1 MRPNHVNYVC
11 HEMYA
16 FTNEISWLMKFLKIV
31 KRMKKCIAMKE
42 IYFQTVD

>member
-16 FTNEISWLMKFLKIV
+16 FTNENSWFMKFK
-31 KRMKKCIAMKE
+31 KKCEKDEKMVAMKE
-42 IYFQTVD
+42 IYFQTVI